1 MQTDAGVARSADERI
16 TQEALTFDDVLLVPR
31 RSSVIPHEIGILHEK
46 KHVHKHYRPLVPQGV
61 QLYEVKRQTGLEYKA
76 VFIPRVQ
83 DLFDRAGGISWEE
96 YVGRERLKSYMTMT
110 RARTRLYLLYEDR
123 WPRLLEPI
131 RPYVEWIEH

>member
-1 MQTDAGVARSADERI
+1 MPRGGYARRGSDA
-16 TQEALTFDDVLLVPR
+16 
-31 RSSVIPHEIGILHEK
+31 PHKIGILHEK
-46 KHVHKHYRPLVPQGV
+46 KYIRDRYRPLVTQGV
-61 QLYEVKRQTGLEYKA
+61 QLYEVKRQTGLEYKT

-83 DLFDRAGGISWEE
+83 DLFDQAGGISWEE